1 MNAADFTTRAPEH
14 QELASNP
21 GGNPDRIGISGCIG
35 QPPALPLN
43 SGRMSLRASISSFW
57 NRSNGGRDIL
67 RISLPLLV
75 SMSSHTVML
84 FTDRLFLGRYSFDAI
99 AAATP
104 SGMTAFMFTCFF
116 SGTVTF
122 TNTLV
127 AQYVGAGAPRR
138 AGAALWQAIYFAL
151 GAGAILAALSG
162 AGRPLFRMAGHPA
175 AIQGMEHIYFS
186 ILMQGSVFALLHDA
200 LSCFF
205 SGRGK
210 TRTIM
215 TVNLTGMAFNVPL
228 DYALIN
234 GAWGFPE
241 LGIAGAAL
249 ATVASHV
256 VMLLMFAAAVFN
268 SRNERLFAVRTR
280 RAFDPEMF
288 GRLAR
293 FGAPSGIQFFVDIFA
308 FAFFMLV
315 IGRLGRNEA
324 AATSMAFSLNSLTFM
339 PMIGF
344 SIAVSTLVGQ
354 SIGRGRPEDAVVATR
369 SALTLTLIYMWSVSM
384 LFFLAPGMLCDL
396 FASGRQDPSD
406 FAAVRA
412 MAVNLI
418 RLVAF
423 YSLMDALAVI
433 YSGALK
439 GAGDT
444 RFIGFMTV
452 LLSIFVMIV
461 PVYVAVLVLHA
472 GLYTAWG
479 FVTLY
484 VCLADMAFFLRFRN
498 GRWKHIRVIE
508 RACVDT

>member
-1 MNAADFTTRAPEH
+1 MESLKSA
-14 QELASNP
+14 
-21 GGNPDRIGISGCIG
+21 IS
-35 QPPALPLN
+35 L
-43 SGRMSLRASISSFW
+43 FW
-57 NRSNGGRDIL
+57 QRPNGGRDVL

-84 FTDRLFLGRYSFDAI
+84 FTDRLFLGRYSVDAI
-99 AAATP
+99 AASTP

-122 TNTLV
+122 ANTLI

-151 GAGAILAALSG
+151 AAGAILLALSG
-162 AGRPLFRMAGHPA
+162 LGRPIFRMAGHPA
-175 AIQGMEHIYFS
+175 AIQDMEHVYFS

-200 LSCFF
+200 LACFF

-210 TRTIM
+210 TRAIM
-215 TVNLTGMAFNVPL
+215 AINVAGMLFNVPL
-228 DYALIN
+228 DYALIY
-234 GAWGFPE
+234 GAFGLPE

-256 VMLLMFAAAVFN
+256 LMLLLFAAAVFN
-268 SRNERLFAVRTR
+268 GRNERLFAIRTG
-280 RAFDPEMF
+280 RAFEPDLF
-288 GRLAR
+288 RRLIR
-293 FGAPSGIQFFVDIFA
+293 FGAPSGIQFFVDVFA
-308 FAFFMLV
+308 FAVFMLV
-315 IGRLGRNEA
+315 VGRLGRNEA
-324 AATSMAFSLNSLTFM
+324 AATGIAVSLNSLTFM

-354 SIGRGRPEDAVVATR
+354 SIGRGRPEDGVVATR
-369 SALTLTLIYMWSVSM
+369 SALTLTLIYMWSVSL
-384 LFFLAPGMLCDL
+384 LFFLAPGLLCDM

-406 FAAVRA
+406 FAAIRA
-412 MAVNLI
+412 MSVNLI
-418 RLVAF
+418 RFVAC
-423 YSLMDALAVI
+423 YSLLDALSVI

-452 LLSIFVMIV
+452 LYSLFVMAI
-461 PVYVAVLVLHA
+461 PIYVAVGILNA
-472 GLYTAWG
+472 GLYTAWS

-484 VCLADMAFFLRFRN
+484 VCLAAITFFLRFRN

-508 RACVDT
+508 RPHADS